1 MGERANL
8 KCGDTSLIK
17 VFLVDDHE
25 LVRTG
30 IRRILEDVRGMKVVG
45 EADSGEEAVKW
56 CRAEQADI
64 VLMDMNM
71 PGIGGLEATRKIL
84 RFNPDVK
91 IIVLTIHTENPFPT
105 KVMQAG
111 AAGYLTKGAGPDEM
125 VNAIRMVNSGQRYI
139 SPEIAQQMA
148 LSQFTPDAENPFKDL
163 SERELQIMMM
173 ITKGQKVTDISEQLN
188 LSPKTVNSYRYRLF
202 SKLDING
209 DVELTHLAIRH
220 GMLDA
225 ETL

>member
-1 MGERANL
+1 MIN
-8 KCGDTSLIK
+8 

-30 IRRILEDVRGMKVVG
+30 IRRILEDVRGIKVVG
-45 EADSGEEAVKW
+45 EAQSGETAVTF
-56 CRAEQADI
+56 CRQHHPDVI
-64 VLMDMNM
+64 LMDMNM

-84 RFNPDVK
+84 RIRPDVR
-91 IIVLTIHTENPFPT
+91 IIVLTIHSENPFPT

-111 AAGYLTKGAGPDEM
+111 AAGYLTKGAAPDEM
-125 VNAIRMVNSGQRYI
+125 IQAIRLVHSGQRYI

-148 LSQFTPDAENPFKDL
+148 LSQFASADENPFKSL

-173 ITKGQKVTDISEQLN
+173 ITKGQKVTDISEQLS

-202 SKLDING
+202 SKLGING
-209 DVELTHLAIRH
+209 DVELTHLAIRY

-225 ETL
+225 DTL